1 MTNETDVVVGRRA
14 FLTRAAALSVLVAAG
29 GPAACGRRGRPA
41 GDDPVEVE
49 PGDTCARCGM
59 VISDMRHVGE
69 IIGDRDVWKFD
80 DVGELFIYRQEQGLS
95 DGDVRA
101 TYVKGYDTGQWVEA
115 GSAHYVVAPDVATPM
130 GTHVLALAEE
140 DSVGAYTV
148 SESARERTYEEI
160 PSDVSGAR
168 GGRGK
173 PGRRAQATRVPRAR
187 VRAGV
192 RRRRVAKAVDQ
203 PPRPSI
209 TSRVAGQKTR
219 CRVGRRLPSS
229 ESGRLS
235 SLSSQ

>member
-1 MTNETDVVVGRRA
+1 MTDETDVVVGRRA
-14 FLTRAAALSVLVAAG
+14 LLTRVAALSVLVAAG

-69 IIGDRDVWKFD
+69 IIDDRDVRKFD

-148 SESARERTYEEI
+148 SESARERTYEELLAD
-160 PSDVSGAR
+160 P
-168 GGRGK
+168 
-173 PGRRAQATRVPRAR
+173 
-187 VRAGV
+187 
-192 RRRRVAKAVDQ
+192 
-203 PPRPSI
+203 
-209 TSRVAGQKTR
+209 
-219 CRVGRRLPSS
+219 
-229 ESGRLS
+229 
-235 SLSSQ
+235 

>member
-14 FLTRAAALSVLVAAG
+14 LLTRAAALSVLVAAG

-130 GTHVLALAEE
+130 GTHVLALVEE

-148 SESARERTYEEI
+148 SESARERTYEELLAD
-160 PSDVSGAR
+160 P
-168 GGRGK
+168 
-173 PGRRAQATRVPRAR
+173 
-187 VRAGV
+187 
-192 RRRRVAKAVDQ
+192 
-203 PPRPSI
+203 
-209 TSRVAGQKTR
+209 
-219 CRVGRRLPSS
+219 
-229 ESGRLS
+229 
-235 SLSSQ
+235 